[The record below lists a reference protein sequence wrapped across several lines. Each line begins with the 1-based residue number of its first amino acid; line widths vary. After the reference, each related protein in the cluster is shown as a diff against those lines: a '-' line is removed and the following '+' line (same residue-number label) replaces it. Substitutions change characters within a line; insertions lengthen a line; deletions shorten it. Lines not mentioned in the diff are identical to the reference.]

1 MILRIMEII
10 FLHNMNRL
18 LLVMGMD
25 MLFLRGGIYIDQTV
39 SPGYM
44 CHRKCWRTPRGVNDQ
59 HIL

>member
-1 MILRIMEII
+1 MVRMILRIMEII

-25 MLFLRGGIYIDQTV
+25 MLFLRGGIYIDQTF

-44 CHRKCWRTPRGVNDQ
+44 CHRKC
-59 HIL
+59 